1 MFRRRR
7 REKRD
12 VSDVLRSWEYDIRQ
26 EMMVRRIRG
35 LDNRMKIQMRL
46 DLGLLQMEEQG
57 RPDGKKPHGKESLL
71 DYFESI
77 AGKMKK
83 KYGTSVDFTLDK
95 DDCYA
100 LQQEGIQ
107 YYYRYLCFFQI
118 GDYKQAER
126 DTARNLRLFDF
137 IKRYAAEEQYNEDF
151 EQYRPY
157 VMMMNT
163 RARVLGALK
172 TKDVTRAVSEINNGI
187 HSIESVYKA
196 APGSSSASNGSSA
209 SSRTEI
215 TFLKNWA
222 EEIVKRYKPSRRQR
236 LVEELQDAVK
246 NEEYERAARL
256 RDKLNRLE
264 E

>member
-1 MFRRRR
+1 MFHNR
-7 REKRD
+7 KRQKQD
-12 VSDVLRSWEYDIRQ
+12 ISHILKSWEYDIRQ
-26 EMMVRRIRG
+26 DMMVRRIRG
-35 LDNRMKIQMRL
+35 ADNRMKIQMRL
-46 DLGLLQMEEQG
+46 DLGLLQMDEKG

-83 KYGTSVDFTLDK
+83 KYGTSVDFSLDK

-100 LQQEGIQ
+100 LQQEGMQ

-118 GDYKQAER
+118 GDYLQAER

-137 IKRYAAEEQYNEDF
+137 VKRYAGEKDCIESF

-157 VMMMNT
+157 VMMMHT

-172 TKDVTRAVSEINNGI
+172 TKDVNLAVSEINSGI
-187 HSIESVYKA
+187 RGIEDVYKLSDSA
-196 APGSSSASNGSSA
+196 ASLQSK
-209 SSRTEI
+209 TEI
-215 TFLKNWA
+215 AFLKNWA
-222 EEIVKRYKPSRRQR
+222 DEIIKQYKPSRKQR
-236 LVEELQDAVK
+236 LFEELQDAVR

-256 RDKLNRLE
+256 RDKLDRMDE
-264 E
+264 